1 MENLKYRLSFIFPMK
16 FTKLMKNEFRN
27 QKKKKRF
34 FWSLDEDKYLK
45 IYEVK
50 RLRNACKKARAQ
62 ALKQEKTTV
71 VRDWF
76 MIELGLNT
84 GLRVEEMANLK
95 CGDFLI
101 EKDRSSIIVEKGKGG
116 KKRTV
121 WINSDFKQACLWFL
135 EWKSKTGQRI
145 DDQAYL
151 LTDRNSNQ
159 LTKRALQK
167 AFKRCIKK
175 ANLLQHYSIHS
186 LRHTY
191 GTHLYIASGHNLR
204 IVQQQLGHS
213 SVRVTEV
220 YASLIGS
227 DVKKAIEKLYK
238 K

>member
-1 MENLKYRLSFIFPMK
+1 MK
-16 FTKLMKNEFRN
+16 FIKLMKNEFRN

-34 FWSLDEDKYLK
+34 SWALDEGKYLK

-50 RLRNACKKARAQ
+50 RLRNACKKARVP
-62 ALKQEKTTV
+62 ALKQGKSTAI
-71 VRDWF
+71 RDWY

-84 GLRVEEMANLK
+84 GLRVNEMANLK
-95 CGDFLI
+95 CSDLLI
-101 EKDRSSIIVEKGKGG
+101 RKEQSSIIVQKGKGG
-116 KKRTV
+116 KRRTV
-121 WINSDFKQACLWFL
+121 WINSDFKQACVWFL

-151 LTDRNSNQ
+151 LTNRNSNQ

-175 ANLLQHYSIHS
+175 ANLPNHYSIHS

>member
-1 MENLKYRLSFIFPMK
+1 MENLKYPLSFIFPMK
-16 FTKLMKNEFRN
+16 FTKLMKNELSG
-27 QKKKKRF
+27 QKKEKRF
-34 FWSLDEDKYLK
+34 SWALDEDKYLK

-50 RLRNACKKARAQ
+50 RLRNVWKKARDW
-62 ALKQEKTTV
+62 ALKQGKTTV

-95 CGDFLI
+95 CGDLLI
-101 EKDRSSIIVEKGKGG
+101 KKERSSIIVRKGKGG

-151 LTDRNSNQ
+151 LTHKNSNQ

-175 ANLLQHYSIHS
+175 ATLPNHYSIHS

-204 IVQQQLGHS
+204 LVQQQLGHS

>member
-1 MENLKYRLSFIFPMK
+1 MK
-16 FTKLMKNEFRN
+16 FTKLMKNELSG

-34 FWSLDEDKYLK
+34 SWSLNEDKYLK

-50 RLRNACKKARAQ
+50 RLRNACKKTRDW
-62 ALKQEKTTV
+62 ALKQGKTAA

-84 GLRVEEMANLK
+84 GLRVSEMANLK
-95 CGDFLI
+95 CGDLLI
-101 EKDRSSIIVEKGKGG
+101 EKERSSIIVQKGKGG

-135 EWKSKTGQRI
+135 EWKSKTRQRM

-175 ANLLQHYSIHS
+175 SNLSEHYSIHS

-191 GTHLYIASGHNLR
+191 GTHLYMASSHNLR
-204 IVQQQLGHS
+204 LVQQQLGHS

-220 YASLIGS
+220 YASLIDS
-227 DVKKAIEKLYK
+227 DVKEAIEKLYK